1 MLLLK
6 SRGVL
11 NTKVRSDS
19 KERREERRCLKR
31 VDRVRGKA
39 ERHPNTLHD
48 GDCLFQFEK
57 RGRNKIQS
65 ERTDGIGST
74 RFHHTKHGF
83 VGRHLW
89 FGLDLQP
96 ASGLLRHSNLYFP
109 SFSNVSFGFGVGM
122 FRTRSI
128 CLAIDSSCL
137 LNIYAEGRVEVVWAL
152 EPVLATK
159 VKVGAIVVN
168 VEVLRTVQRAKSIE

>member
-1 MLLLK
+1 
-6 SRGVL
+6 
-11 NTKVRSDS
+11 
-19 KERREERRCLKR
+19 
-31 VDRVRGKA
+31 
-39 ERHPNTLHD
+39 
-48 GDCLFQFEK
+48 
-57 RGRNKIQS
+57 
-65 ERTDGIGST
+65 
-74 RFHHTKHGF
+74 
-83 VGRHLW
+83 
-89 FGLDLQP
+89 
-96 ASGLLRHSNLYFP
+96 
-109 SFSNVSFGFGVGM
+109 M